1 MSQSHIQDHVEL
13 IARHEQEFLAQRT
26 PAEKLSDAV
35 AGFIG
40 SLRFVGLHIVLMGT
54 WIVCNSIPAIHHWD
68 PRPYALL
75 QTCAALESIFIASF
89 ILMRQARLGRRQ
101 DERDHLMLQVLLL
114 TEKEIT
120 AMLGMNRQI
129 ATEVGL
135 DKVANEK
142 EVRELSKDVSIE
154 DMAQTIKEILPNE

>member
-1 MSQSHIQDHVEL
+1 MSQTHIQDHVEL
-13 IARHEQEFLAQRT
+13 IARHEQEFLAQRS

-35 AGFIG
+35 ANFIG
-40 SLRFVGLHIVLMGT
+40 SMKFVALHIVLMGT
-54 WIVCNSIPAIHHWD
+54 WIVCNSVSALHHWD

-114 TEKEIT
+114 SEKEIT
-120 AMLGMNRQI
+120 AVLGMNREI
-129 ATEVGL
+129 ASEVGL
-135 DKVANEK
+135 DEVANE
-142 EVRELSKDVSIE
+142 ETVRELSEDISIE
-154 DMAQTIKEILPNE
+154 EMAQTIKEILPNE